1 MNEMTIETE
10 MLKKAETLNL
20 EIYSLFCKLD
30 RYKDKLSEPLY
41 KYMAERLYALY
52 KEEFER
58 VSEPYFLERSRE
70 KFQARERRE
79 TLTPHRWRP
88 WYFLCLKI
96 RENRA
101 AKLIVKEI
109 EKETETFFKECEN
122 RLAAERKEQPP
133 QESQKREAGG
143 ADPLADAAHMSP
155 KAGKTA
161 SQMPRGSTNGAKNRS
176 EQAAPEIR
184 ARDQGEKTISTEDKG
199 K

>member
-1 MNEMTIETE
+1 MKFIRC
-10 MLKKAETLNL
+10 
-20 EIYSLFCKLD
+20 CKLD

-88 WYFLCLKI
+88 WYFLWLKI

-122 RLAAERKEQPP
+122 RLAAECKEQPPKDGQPP
-133 QESQKREAGG
+133 QESRKREAGG
-143 ADPLADAAHMSP
+143 EDPLADAAHMSP

-161 SQMPRGSTNGAKNRS
+161 SQMPRGSTNGAKNWS
-176 EQAAPEIR
+176 EQAAPATGVKDR
-184 ARDQGEKTISTEDKG
+184 GEKTVSSNTKKTEG
-199 K
+199 SA